1 MDIQKQ
7 ILLDMKKR
15 HEDNA
20 KAKKVRKSRKPV
32 AKAVSDTEEKKEA
45 RE

>member
-20 KAKKVRKSRKPV
+20 KSKPVRKPRKP
-32 AKAVSDTEEKKEA
+32 KNESVSNSEEQKETK
-45 RE
+45 E

>member
-20 KAKKVRKSRKPV
+20 KSKPVRKSRKPKNESV
-32 AKAVSDTEEKKEA
+32 PDSKEQKEA
-45 RE
+45 QE